1 MDFKDILSRNSEENV
16 KPQPLPEGNFV
27 GNIKDWKFGQSAKK
41 KTDFIEFIVEP
52 TDVGEDVDMDALAA
66 AGGLDKKKV
75 RLTFYV
81 TEDSAFRVSDFLVND
96 CQLTGASIE
105 KNLAEVKNVSIGFTI
120 VHSFRT
126 DKEGNA
132 TNEIDADISK
142 TYAV

>member
-1 MDFKDILSRNSEENV
+1 M
-16 KPQPLPEGNFV
+16 
-27 GNIKDWKFGQSAKK
+27 
-41 KTDFIEFIVEP
+41 
-52 TDVGEDVDMDALAA
+52 GEDVDMDALAA

-96 CQLTGASIE
+96 CQLTGESIE